1 MTEISWIIVGALA
14 LFLIILLC
22 LSYVKT
28 SPNQALVISGWPRK
42 NPKFL
47 VGTGGLRIPGLQ
59 KVDHLYLGQFSVD
72 IKAQKIPTK
81 DFINVDVDA
90 VAKICVDRVSDDPN
104 DTPEEKLRKEKLRME
119 QLNIAAANFL
129 NMNPQ
134 EIAKNVQ
141 ESLEGNM
148 REIVGTME
156 LKELNLDRDGFSN
169 EIQKKAAVDMT
180 KLGLKILTCNIQN
193 ITDEKGLIQDLGA
206 DNTYMIKKNASIN
219 KANAERDVA
228 IAEAQAKKEANDA
241 RVQSETE
248 IAIKNTDLAVKQADL
263 KKKADTQRAMAD
275 AAYEIQKQEQA
286 KEINVKT
293 VEAQAA
299 KQIRVNERQKEINK
313 LEVEAQVEKAK
324 QEQALREQEI
334 AIQEKTLAAKVNKQ
348 ADADKYQ
355 KEVNAAAELE
365 QRKRKAEAE
374 RYEAE
379 QKALAV
385 KAQAEADLFAQQ
397 QKAAGIKAVGEAEAA
412 AIQAKGEAEAAAME
426 KKAEAYKKYEGAAVA
441 QMLVDKLPEVAEKIA
456 QPLSSIQD
464 IHVYGTSG
472 NEAAGISGNVPVVMK
487 QTFDVMEQATGVNLG
502 EIVQNN
508 SKVIA
513 AGADVKVKK

>member
-1 MTEISWIIVGALA
+1 MVTIFSIIGGLILTLLL
-14 LFLIILLC
+14 LFLC
-22 LSYVKT
+22 YKKT
-28 SPNQALVISGWPRK
+28 SPDVALVISGWPRK
-42 NPKFL
+42 KPKVFK
-47 VGTGGLRIPGLQ
+47 GSGGICIPILQ
-59 KVDHLYLGQFSVD
+59 KVDRLYLGQFSVD
-72 IKAQKIPTK
+72 IKATSIPTK
-81 DFINVDVDA
+81 DFINVNVDA
-90 VAKICVDRVSDDPN
+90 VAKVRVSPN
-104 DTPEEKLRKEKLRME
+104 HLDE
-119 QLNIAAANFL
+119 AVANFL
-129 NMNPQ
+129 NMNP
-134 EIAKNVQ
+134 ESIARSIQ
-141 ESLEGNM
+141 DSLEGNM
-148 REIVGTME
+148 REIVGTQE
-156 LKELNLDRDGFSN
+156 LKQLNLDRDGFSTQ
-169 EIQKKAAVDMT
+169 IQESAAIDMQ
-180 KLGLKILTCNIQN
+180 KLGLEILTCNIQN

-206 DNTYMIKKNASIN
+206 DNTYLIKKNASIN
-219 KANAERDVA
+219 KANAERDIA
-228 IAEAQAKKEANDA
+228 IAQAKAQKDANDA
-241 RVQSETE
+241 RVASETQ
-248 IAIKNTDLAVKQADL
+248 IAEKNTELAVKQAEL
-263 KKKADTQRAMAD
+263 KRKADTEAAIAD
-275 AAYEIQKQEQA
+275 AAYAIQEQEQA
-286 KEINVKT
+286 KEINVRT

-299 KQIRVNERQKEINK
+299 LEIRKNERKKEINK
-313 LEVEAQVEKAK
+313 LSVEAEVEKAK
-324 QEQALREQEI
+324 QEQLLREQEI
-334 AIQEKTLAAKVNKQ
+334 TIQEKTLAAKINKQ

-385 KAQAEADLFAQQ
+385 KAQAEAELFAQQ

-472 NEAAGISGNVPVVMK
+472 NEAAGISGNVPVIMK

-513 AGADVKVKK
+513 GGAEVKVRK